1 MTGKSEWIGAAEALR
16 IASARLGAEDAA
28 RRLAAGAE
36 SGAIATRAARFIVE
50 VPNAC
55 GQKARF
61 EDELVELP
69 PEFWSSEGRETV
81 AQDWDAGDFLTLV
94 NASFHHEA
102 FGVEFD
108 RVAIEAL
115 AERAG

>member
-1 MTGKSEWIGAAEALR
+1 MAEPIAWIAAADALSIARDRLGLEAARAALVAGAA
-16 IASARLGAEDAA
+16 
-28 RRLAAGAE
+28 
-36 SGAIATRAARFIVE
+36 SGAIKTRARRFAVE

-69 PEFWSSEGRETV
+69 HEFWSSEGRVPVER
-81 AQDWDAGDFLTLV
+81 DWDAGAFATLV
-94 NASFHHEA
+94 NDNFRHEA

-108 RVAIEAL
+108 RAAIDAL
-115 AERAG
+115 VQPAG